1 MIRGKFSV
9 IYLFLNIKFMK
20 IPYVFSVAI
29 SLAFT
34 SFSYGQ
40 VVPTKDTL
48 SVVKDSLPLAKEMLT
63 IVKDTLSPVKD
74 TLSIVAVGDVMI
86 GSGFP
91 AGNLPKDDALESFKE
106 VKPFLN
112 GDIVFGNL
120 EGAIL
125 DSGNSEKCKNSK
137 AGTCYAFRMPDR
149 YGKILKEAGF
159 SLMSTANNHAN
170 DFGETGRRNTAR
182 VLDEVGIY
190 HAGPVENKSVV
201 FEKEGIRYGF
211 CAFSPNSN
219 MLSVNDLEQAT
230 DLVKELRPMADIVI
244 VSFHGGAEGASHT
257 HVPRQNEYFFGENRG
272 NVYKFAHAVID
283 AGADIVLGHGPH
295 VTRAVEVYKQKF
307 IAYSMG
313 NFNTYGTFNLSG
325 PNGMA
330 PLLDIKL
337 DRKGNFLYA
346 KVISTKQSKA
356 YGLELDPNYKVFEEM
371 KRLTKTDFPETPLIF
386 EENRILL
393 SETKSE

>member
-1 MIRGKFSV
+1 MIRGKFSM

-48 SVVKDSLPLAKEMLT
+48 SVVKDSLPPAKEMLT

-125 DSGNSEKCKNSK
+125 DSGNSEKCRNSK

-170 DFGETGRRNTAR
+170 DFGEKGRRNTAR

-201 FEKEGIRYGF
+201 FEKDGIKYGF

-230 DLVKELRPMADIVI
+230 DLVKELRSMADIVI

-356 YGLELDPNYKVFEEM
+356 NGLELDPNYKVFEEM
-371 KRLTKTDFPETPLIF
+371 KRLTKTDFPETPLTF

-393 SETKSE
+393 SE

>member
-1 MIRGKFSV
+1 
-9 IYLFLNIKFMK
+9 MK

-34 SFSYGQ
+34 SFFYGQ

-48 SVVKDSLPLAKEMLT
+48 SVVKDSLPPAKEMLT

-91 AGNLPKDDALESFKE
+91 AGHLPKDDALESFKE

-356 YGLELDPNYKVFEEM
+356 NGLELDPNYKVFEEM

>member
-1 MIRGKFSV
+1 MIRGKFSM

-48 SVVKDSLPLAKEMLT
+48 SVVKDSLPPAKEMLT

-125 DSGNSEKCKNSK
+125 DSGNSEKCRNSK

-230 DLVKELRPMADIVI
+230 DLVKELRSMADIVI

-257 HVPRQNEYFFGENRG
+257 HIPRQNEYFFGENRG

-346 KVISTKQSKA
+346 KIISTKQSKA
-356 YGLELDPNYKVFEEM
+356 NGLELDPNYKVFEEM

-386 EENRILL
+386 EENRIFL

>member
-1 MIRGKFSV
+1 
-9 IYLFLNIKFMK
+9 MK
-20 IPYVFSVAI
+20 IPYVLSVAI

-48 SVVKDSLPLAKEMLT
+48 SVVKDSLPPAKEMVS

-170 DFGETGRRNTAR
+170 DFGETGRHNTTR

-230 DLVKELRPMADIVI
+230 NLVKELRPMADIVI

-337 DRKGNFLYA
+337 DRKGNFLYT

>member
-1 MIRGKFSV
+1 MIRGKFSM

-48 SVVKDSLPLAKEMLT
+48 SVVKDSLPPAKEMLT

-106 VKPFLN
+106 VKSFLN

-170 DFGETGRRNTAR
+170 DFGETG
-182 VLDEVGIY
+182 
-190 HAGPVENKSVV
+190 
-201 FEKEGIRYGF
+201 
-211 CAFSPNSN
+211 
-219 MLSVNDLEQAT
+219 
-230 DLVKELRPMADIVI
+230 
-244 VSFHGGAEGASHT
+244 
-257 HVPRQNEYFFGENRG
+257 
-272 NVYKFAHAVID
+272 
-283 AGADIVLGHGPH
+283 
-295 VTRAVEVYKQKF
+295 
-307 IAYSMG
+307 
-313 NFNTYGTFNLSG
+313 
-325 PNGMA
+325 
-330 PLLDIKL
+330 
-337 DRKGNFLYA
+337 
-346 KVISTKQSKA
+346 
-356 YGLELDPNYKVFEEM
+356 
-371 KRLTKTDFPETPLIF
+371 
-386 EENRILL
+386 
-393 SETKSE
+393 

>member
-1 MIRGKFSV
+1 
-9 IYLFLNIKFMK
+9 MK

-48 SVVKDSLPLAKEMLT
+48 SVVKDSLPPAKEMLT

-91 AGNLPKDDALESFKE
+91 AGNLPKDDAKGSFKE
-106 VKPFLN
+106 VKPYLK

-125 DSGNSEKCKNSK
+125 DSGNSEKCRNSK

-159 SLMSTANNHAN
+159 NLMSTANNHAN
-170 DFGETGRRNTAR
+170 DFGEKGRRNTAR
-182 VLDEVGIY
+182 VLDEVGIH
-190 HAGPVENKSVV
+190 HAGPVENKSVI
-201 FEKEGIRYGF
+201 FEKDGIKYGF

-219 MLSVNDLEQAT
+219 MLSVNDLEQA
-230 DLVKELRPMADIVI
+230 
-244 VSFHGGAEGASHT
+244 
-257 HVPRQNEYFFGENRG
+257 
-272 NVYKFAHAVID
+272 
-283 AGADIVLGHGPH
+283 
-295 VTRAVEVYKQKF
+295 
-307 IAYSMG
+307 
-313 NFNTYGTFNLSG
+313 
-325 PNGMA
+325 
-330 PLLDIKL
+330 
-337 DRKGNFLYA
+337 
-346 KVISTKQSKA
+346 
-356 YGLELDPNYKVFEEM
+356 
-371 KRLTKTDFPETPLIF
+371 LI
-386 EENRILL
+386 
-393 SETKSE
+393 

>member
-1 MIRGKFSV
+1 
-9 IYLFLNIKFMK
+9 MK
-20 IPYVFSVAI
+20 IPYVLSVAI

-48 SVVKDSLPLAKEMLT
+48 SVVKDSLPPAKEMVS

-125 DSGNSEKCKNSK
+125 DSGNSEKCRNSK

-356 YGLELDPNYKVFEEM
+356 NGLELDPNYKVFEEM

>member
-1 MIRGKFSV
+1 
-9 IYLFLNIKFMK
+9 MK
-20 IPYVFSVAI
+20 IPYVLSVAI

-48 SVVKDSLPLAKEMLT
+48 SVVKDSLPPAKEMLT
-63 IVKDTLSPVKD
+63 IVKDTLSPVKDTLSPVKD

-230 DLVKELRPMADIVI
+230 DLVKELRSMADIVI

-356 YGLELDPNYKVFEEM
+356 NGLELDPNYKVFEEM
-371 KRLTKTDFPETPLIF
+371 KRLTKTDFPETPLNF
-386 EENRILL
+386 EENRIFL

>member
-1 MIRGKFSV
+1 
-9 IYLFLNIKFMK
+9 MK
-20 IPYVFSVAI
+20 ISYIFLTTISLVFS
-29 SLAFT
+29 

-48 SVVKDSLPLAKEMLT
+48 SVVKDSLPPAKEMVS

-91 AGNLPKDDALESFKE
+91 AGKLPKDDALESFKE
-106 VKPFLN
+106 VRPYLN

-125 DSGNSEKCKNSK
+125 DSGDSEKCKNSK
-137 AGTCYAFRMPDR
+137 EGTCYAFRMPDR

-230 DLVKELRPMADIVI
+230 NLVKELRPMADIVI

-356 YGLELDPNYKVFEEM
+356 NGLELDPIYKVFEEM

-393 SETKSE
+393 SE

>member
-1 MIRGKFSV
+1 MIRGKFSM

-48 SVVKDSLPLAKEMLT
+48 SVVKDSLPPAKEMLT

-106 VKPFLN
+106 VKSFLN

-356 YGLELDPNYKVFEEM
+356 NGLELDPNYKVFEEM

-386 EENRILL
+386 EENRILI

>member
-1 MIRGKFSV
+1 MIRGKFSM

-48 SVVKDSLPLAKEMLT
+48 SVVKDSLPPAKEMLT

-356 YGLELDPNYKVFEEM
+356 NGLELDPNYKVFEEM
-371 KRLTKTDFPETPLIF
+371 KRLTKTDFPEIPLIF

>member
-1 MIRGKFSV
+1 
-9 IYLFLNIKFMK
+9 MK

-48 SVVKDSLPLAKEMLT
+48 SVVKDSLPPAKEMLT

-86 GSGFP
+86 G
-91 AGNLPKDDALESFKE
+91 
-106 VKPFLN
+106 
-112 GDIVFGNL
+112 NL

-125 DSGNSEKCKNSK
+125 DSGNSETCKNSK

-170 DFGETGRRNTAR
+170 DFGEKGRRNTAR

-230 DLVKELRPMADIVI
+230 DLVKELRSMADIVI

-346 KVISTKQSKA
+346 KIISTKQSKA
-356 YGLELDPNYKVFEEM
+356 NGLELDPNYKVFEEM

>member
-1 MIRGKFSV
+1 MIRGKFSM

-48 SVVKDSLPLAKEMLT
+48 SVVKDSLPPAKEMLT

-125 DSGNSEKCKNSK
+125 DSGNSEKCRNSK

-230 DLVKELRPMADIVI
+230 DLVKELRSMADIVI

-257 HVPRQNEYFFGENRG
+257 HIPRQNEYFFGENRG

-346 KVISTKQSKA
+346 KIISTKQSKA
-356 YGLELDPNYKVFEEM
+356 NGLELDPNYKVFEEM

>member
-1 MIRGKFSV
+1 
-9 IYLFLNIKFMK
+9 MK
-20 IPYVFSVAI
+20 IPYVLSVAI

-48 SVVKDSLPLAKEMLT
+48 SVVKDSLPPAKEMVS

-125 DSGNSEKCKNSK
+125 DSGNSEKCRNSK

-230 DLVKELRPMADIVI
+230 DLVKELRSMADIVI

-356 YGLELDPNYKVFEEM
+356 NGLELDPNYKVFEEM

>member
-1 MIRGKFSV
+1 MIRGKFSM

-48 SVVKDSLPLAKEMLT
+48 SVVKDSLPPAKEMLT

-106 VKPFLN
+106 VKSFLN

-230 DLVKELRPMADIVI
+230 DLVKELRSMADIVI

-356 YGLELDPNYKVFEEM
+356 NGLELDPNYKVFEEM

>member
-1 MIRGKFSV
+1 
-9 IYLFLNIKFMK
+9 MK
-20 IPYVFSVAI
+20 IPYVLSVAI

-48 SVVKDSLPLAKEMLT
+48 SVVKDSLPPAKEMVS

-159 SLMSTANNHAN
+159 SLMSTANNHTN

-356 YGLELDPNYKVFEEM
+356 NGLELDPNYKVFEEM

-393 SETKSE
+393 SE

>member
-1 MIRGKFSV
+1 
-9 IYLFLNIKFMK
+9 MK

-48 SVVKDSLPLAKEMLT
+48 SVVKDSLPPAKEMLT

-356 YGLELDPNYKVFEEM
+356 NGLELDPNYKVFEEM

>member
-1 MIRGKFSV
+1 
-9 IYLFLNIKFMK
+9 MK
-20 IPYVFSVAI
+20 IPYIFSAAI
-29 SLAFT
+29 SLAFA
-34 SFSYGQ
+34 SFTYGQ

-48 SVVKDSLPLAKEMLT
+48 SVVKDSLPPTKDTLSL
-63 IVKDTLSPVKD
+63 VKDTLSPVKD

-91 AGNLPKDDALESFKE
+91 AGKLPKDDAIESFKA
-106 VKPFLN
+106 VKPYLN

-137 AGTCYAFRMPDR
+137 EGTCYAFRMPDR

-170 DFGETGRRNTAR
+170 DFGEKGRRNTAR

-201 FEKEGIRYGF
+201 FEKDGMKYGF

-219 MLSVNDLEQAT
+219 MLSVNDLDQAVSLVEQ
-230 DLVKELRPMADIVI
+230 LRSEVDIVI
-244 VSFHGGAEGASHT
+244 VSFHGGAEGAKHT
-257 HVPRQNEYFFGENRG
+257 HVPRSNEFFFGENRG
-272 NVYKFAHAVID
+272 NVYKFAHTVID

-295 VTRAVEVYKQKF
+295 VTRAVEVYKNKF

-313 NFNTYGTFNLSG
+313 NFNTYGTFNLDG

-346 KVISTKQSKA
+346 KVVSTKQSKVN
-356 YGLELDPNYKVFEEM
+356 GLELDPSSKVFEEM
-371 KRLTKTDFPETPLIF
+371 KRLTKTDFPETPLVF
-386 EENRILL
+386 EENSILL
-393 SETKSE
+393 RK

>member
-1 MIRGKFSV
+1 
-9 IYLFLNIKFMK
+9 MK
-20 IPYVFSVAI
+20 IPYVLSVAI

-48 SVVKDSLPLAKEMLT
+48 SVVKDSLPPAKEMVS

-91 AGNLPKDDALESFKE
+91 AGKLPKDDAVESFKE

-125 DSGNSEKCKNSK
+125 DSGNSEKCRNSK

-313 NFNTYGTFNLSG
+313 NFNTYGSFNLSG

-356 YGLELDPNYKVFEEM
+356 NGLELDPNYKVFEEM

>member
-1 MIRGKFSV
+1 
-9 IYLFLNIKFMK
+9 MK
-20 IPYVFSVAI
+20 IPYVLSVAI

-48 SVVKDSLPLAKEMLT
+48 SVVKDSLPPAKEMVS

-230 DLVKELRPMADIVI
+230 DLVKELRSMADIVI

-356 YGLELDPNYKVFEEM
+356 NGLELDPNYKVFEEM

>member
-1 MIRGKFSV
+1 
-9 IYLFLNIKFMK
+9 MK

-34 SFSYGQ
+34 SFSFGQ

-48 SVVKDSLPLAKEMLT
+48 SVVKDSLPPAKEMLT

-91 AGNLPKDDALESFKE
+91 AGHLPKDDALESFKE

-125 DSGNSEKCKNSK
+125 DSGNSEKCRNSK

-230 DLVKELRPMADIVI
+230 DLVKELRSMADIVI

-356 YGLELDPNYKVFEEM
+356 NGLELDPNYKVFEEM

-393 SETKSE
+393 SE

>member
-48 SVVKDSLPLAKEMLT
+48 SVVKDSLPPAKEMLT

-356 YGLELDPNYKVFEEM
+356 NGLELDPNYKVFEEM

>member
-1 MIRGKFSV
+1 MIRGKFSM

-48 SVVKDSLPLAKEMLT
+48 SVVKDSLPPAKEMLT

-106 VKPFLN
+106 VKSFLN

-230 DLVKELRPMADIVI
+230 DLVKELRSMADIVI

-346 KVISTKQSKA
+346 KIISTKQSKA
-356 YGLELDPNYKVFEEM
+356 NGLELDPNYKVFEEM

>member
-1 MIRGKFSV
+1 
-9 IYLFLNIKFMK
+9 MK

-34 SFSYGQ
+34 SFSFGQ

-48 SVVKDSLPLAKEMLT
+48 SVVKDSLPPAREMVS

-125 DSGNSEKCKNSK
+125 DSGNSEKCRNSK

-230 DLVKELRPMADIVI
+230 DLVKKLRSMADIVI

-356 YGLELDPNYKVFEEM
+356 NGLELDPNYKVFEEM

-393 SETKSE
+393 SE

>member
-1 MIRGKFSV
+1 
-9 IYLFLNIKFMK
+9 MK

-34 SFSYGQ
+34 SFSFGQ

-48 SVVKDSLPLAKEMLT
+48 SVVKDSLPPAKEMVS

-125 DSGNSEKCKNSK
+125 DSGNSEKCRNSK

-230 DLVKELRPMADIVI
+230 DLVKKLRSMADIVI

-356 YGLELDPNYKVFEEM
+356 NGLELDPNYKVFEEM

>member
-1 MIRGKFSV
+1 
-9 IYLFLNIKFMK
+9 
-20 IPYVFSVAI
+20 
-29 SLAFT
+29 
-34 SFSYGQ
+34 
-40 VVPTKDTL
+40 
-48 SVVKDSLPLAKEMLT
+48 
-63 IVKDTLSPVKD
+63 
-74 TLSIVAVGDVMI
+74 
-86 GSGFP
+86 
-91 AGNLPKDDALESFKE
+91 
-106 VKPFLN
+106 
-112 GDIVFGNL
+112 
-120 EGAIL
+120 
-125 DSGNSEKCKNSK
+125 
-137 AGTCYAFRMPDR
+137 
-149 YGKILKEAGF
+149 
-159 SLMSTANNHAN
+159 MSTANNHAN
-170 DFGETGRRNTAR
+170 DFGEKGRRNTAR

-230 DLVKELRPMADIVI
+230 DLVKELRSMADIVI

-346 KVISTKQSKA
+346 KVISTKQSKVN
-356 YGLELDPNYKVFEEM
+356 GLELDPSSKVFEEM
-371 KRLTKTDFPETPLIF
+371 KRLTKTDFPETPLVF
-386 EENRILL
+386 EENSILL
-393 SETKSE
+393 RK